1 MKCWINKLFF
11 FLVWQFYELNLSI
24 FILVRPESFSSRVYK
39 MYPNYKFK
47 KTYFVHSVVY
57 TRVIVTLSKT
67 SYINLSVYPIFYF
80 KIIPG
85 FLTFLKLWMFEEKI
99 VYVMVLSALTGLPA
113 SLRSAAKLPTSVHKT
128 SLLLLIP

>member
-1 MKCWINKLFF
+1 
-11 FLVWQFYELNLSI
+11 
-24 FILVRPESFSSRVYK
+24 
-39 MYPNYKFK
+39 MYPNYKLK
-47 KTYFVHSVVY
+47 KTDFVHSVVY

-85 FLTFLKLWMFEEKI
+85 FLIFLKLWMFEEKI
-99 VYVMVLSALTGLPA
+99 VYVMVLSALIGLPA